1 MIWCVHWH
9 SFIFNYFCVFYLLN
23 SIPELKVTYAS
34 PLQYYKI
41 LYLSIYLP
49 LLENFLFFSGS
60 MYCLISVFAS
70 TWMTLSS
77 NSYKRQIHWWLTLSA
92 FVYLVRS
99 LFLWVLKGSFS
110 RYSIVVSRFFVC
122 FSALN
127 ISSTTFWI
135 VMFLLL
141 NFKKFVSFGCAES
154 LLLCS
159 GFLWLWW
166 VGLQSSCSVQTA
178 FYGGF
183 SY

>member
-1 MIWCVHWH
+1 MHHHYSITR
-9 SFIFNYFCVFYLLN
+9 FC
-23 SIPELKVTYAS
+23 IC
-34 PLQYYKI
+34 
-41 LYLSIYLP
+41 LYIYLYCRI
-49 LLENFLFFSGS
+49 FCFSVYCLFS

-70 TWMTLSS
+70 TWRTLCS
-77 NSYKRQIHWWLTLSA
+77 NSYKIQIHWWLTLSA
-92 FVYLVRS
+92 FVYLVTS

-110 RYSIVVSRFFVC
+110 RYSIVVGRFFVC

-135 VMFLLL
+135 IMFLLL
-141 NFKKFVSFGCAES
+141 NFKKFVSFGCTES

-183 SY
+183 SC